1 MEFTLN
7 YKRTKDTA
15 TFWSNLG
22 DHRVTAKKTTD
33 GKLWECFDSD
43 GKKLFHA
50 GRFADV
56 KLVVSSILRELAY
69 ADSGVVADDDIP
81 F

>member
-1 MEFTLN
+1 MEFALS
-7 YKRTKDTA
+7 YKRTKTTA
-15 TFWSNLG
+15 TLWSNLS

-33 GKLWECFDSD
+33 GKLWEVFDSD

-56 KLVVSSILRELAY
+56 KLVVSSVLRELAY
-69 ADSGVVADDDIP
+69 NDSGVVADDHIP

>member
-1 MEFTLN
+1 MEFALSC
-7 YKRTKDTA
+7 KRIKDTA
-15 TFWSNLG
+15 TFWSNLS

-33 GKLWECFDSD
+33 GNLWEVFDSD